1 MQNQTP
7 QISRAEWQ
15 VMKFIWKLGEPCSA
29 QRVIDALSGPNEW
42 SSTTIKTLLSRLV
55 QKGALS
61 FRKEGKAYYYSAAIS
76 KAACLAAEAD
86 SFLDRVFDGSLTPL
100 IAHFARG
107 RGLRKKDI
115 EELEALIRETR
126 KP

>member
-1 MQNQTP
+1 MNERPP

-15 VMKFIWKLGEPCSA
+15 VMKVIWGIGAPCAA
-29 QRVIDALSGPNEW
+29 QTVVDLLAETNKW
-42 SSTTIKTLLSRLV
+42 SVTTVKTLLGRLV

-61 FRKEGKAYYYSAAIS
+61 FEKEGKAYLYSAAFS
-76 KAACLAAEAD
+76 RKACLAAEAD

-100 IAHFARG
+100 IAHFAQA

-115 EELEALIRETR
+115 EELEALLRETR

>member
-1 MQNQTP
+1 MNNQPP

-15 VMKFIWKLGEPCSA
+15 VMKVVWDISTPCSA
-29 QRVIDALSGPNEW
+29 QSVIDALSATNKW
-42 SSTTIKTLLSRLV
+42 SVTTVKTLLGRLV

-61 FRKEGKAYYYSAAIS
+61 FIKEGKAYLYSAAVS
-76 KAACLAAEAD
+76 RKACLAAEAD

-100 IAHFARG
+100 IAHFARA
-107 RGLRKKDI
+107 RGLRKRDI
-115 EELEALIRETR
+115 EELEALLRETR

>member
-15 VMKFIWKLGEPCSA
+15 VMKFIWNLGTPCSA
-29 QRVIDALSGPNEW
+29 QVVIDALSAPKEW
-42 SSTTIKTLLSRLV
+42 SATTIKTLLGRLV

-61 FRKEGKAYYYSAAIS
+61 FEKEGKAYLYSAAVTR
-76 KAACLAAEAD
+76 AACLAAEAD

-100 IAHFARG
+100 IAHFARA
-107 RGLRKKDI
+107 RGLRKRDI
-115 EELEALIRETR
+115 EELEALLRETR